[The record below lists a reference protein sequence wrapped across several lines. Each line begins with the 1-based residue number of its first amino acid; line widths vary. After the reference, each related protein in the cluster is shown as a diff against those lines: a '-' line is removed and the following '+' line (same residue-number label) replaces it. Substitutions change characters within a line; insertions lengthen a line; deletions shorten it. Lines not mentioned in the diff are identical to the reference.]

1 MASADDCIA
10 ALDRAIAASGYEE
23 ITLRRV
29 VGKGNTARNIDVPCL
44 AQVNAVSLEEITAGI
59 AQTDLNV
66 VISPTQINRKQ
77 WPGGHVPLLPPFN
90 VDQRVPRENADKV
103 IVRQKLWVVNY
114 VDPKF
119 VGGILVRINMRVME
133 RALGS

>member
-1 MASADDCIA
+1 MSPEDCIA

-23 ITLRRV
+23 ITLRRI
-29 VGKGNTARNIDVPCL
+29 VGKGNSAQNIDVDCL
-44 AQVNAVSLEEITAGI
+44 AQVNAVSMEEIAAGI

-77 WPGGHVPLLPPFN
+77 WPGGHVPALPPFN

-103 IVRQKLWVVNY
+103 IVRQKLRTVGF

-119 VGGILVRINMRVME
+119 VGGVLVRINMRVT
-133 RALGS
+133 G